1 MGKASAVWFT
11 MSVLGVTMAE
21 TMKDPKMA
29 NFQPRRSNRG
39 VTNPIRASTK
49 MSTGIWK
56 TSPRPRRPAGDAPGL
71 CGTLTCAISSS
82 SSDGPG

>member
-1 MGKASAVWFT
+1 
-11 MSVLGVTMAE
+11 
-21 TMKDPKMA
+21 
-29 NFQPRRSNRG
+29 
-39 VTNPIRASTK
+39 

-82 SSDGPG
+82 SSDGPGWGRTRSGSQQGQARPAREGHQVGMGGVREGRDL